1 MPRWRGWPGW
11 SGSRRRAGAWWCTAR
26 TGRASSPKWWPASS
40 RPGGTSRI
48 WRCAGRVWRTFIWS
62 SPGRRSRMKVSPP
75 DAYWKKDVVLFFG
88 KRFALAIKLLYPMA
102 LIVPVAA
109 SDIPAQYAAAV
120 IAIVTV
126 MAGTFGAGES
136 LTADLNDGILLRL
149 SLTPLSPRRMVFELL
164 AVNAVLDFIQLLP
177 ALLLVYVLHP
187 APLVWVLAATFALF
201 TTLVT
206 ANCIGI
212 FIANFTSSP
221 ADVLLYATAM
231 LAPLIYLS
239 GFFRNQNPTGLLA
252 ALRDLIPFAY
262 TNDALKAVFGL
273 TTRTTPLEVF
283 VYPTPIAALLV
294 LGLCLTAPR
303 LLSPRL

>member
-1 MPRWRGWPGW
+1 MRLD
-11 SGSRRRAGAWWCTAR
+11 
-26 TGRASSPKWWPASS
+26 
-40 RPGGTSRI
+40 
-48 WRCAGRVWRTFIWS
+48 
-62 SPGRRSRMKVSPP
+62 PP

-88 KRFALAIKLLYPMA
+88 KRFALLIKMLYPVA

-120 IAIVTV
+120 VGIVAI

-136 LTADLNDGILLRL
+136 LTADLNDGILMRF
-149 SLTPLSPRRMVFELL
+149 SLTPLSPRRIVFELL

-187 APLVWVLAATFALF
+187 APLVWVLAATFAVF
-201 TTLVT
+201 VTLVT

-221 ADVLLYATAM
+221 ADVLLYATAI

-239 GFFRNQNPTGLLA
+239 GFFRNQDPAGLRAL
-252 ALRDLIPFAY
+252 LRDFVPFSY
-262 TNDALKAVFGL
+262 MNDALQAVFGL
-273 TTRTTPLEVF
+273 AARSTPFEVF
-283 VYPTPIAALLV
+283 LYPGIIAAV
-294 LGLCLTAPR
+294 LAVGVCLTAPR

>member
-1 MPRWRGWPGW
+1 
-11 SGSRRRAGAWWCTAR
+11 
-26 TGRASSPKWWPASS
+26 
-40 RPGGTSRI
+40 
-48 WRCAGRVWRTFIWS
+48 
-62 SPGRRSRMKVSPP
+62 MKISPP
-75 DAYWKKDVVLFFG
+75 DAYWKKDVALFFG

-120 IAIVTV
+120 IGIVAV

-164 AVNAVLDFIQLLP
+164 AVNAILDFVQLLP
-177 ALLLVYVLHP
+177 ALALVYVFHP
-187 APLVWVLAATFALF
+187 APLVWVLAATFAVFL
-201 TTLVT
+201 TLVT
-206 ANCIGI
+206 ANCIGV

-221 ADVLLYATAM
+221 ADVLLYATAI

-262 TNDALKAVFGL
+262 TNDALRVVFGL
-273 TTRTTPLEVF
+273 TARNTPLEVF
-283 VYPTPIAALLV
+283 VYPTLIAALLV
-294 LGLCLTAPR
+294 LGVCLTAPR

>member
-1 MPRWRGWPGW
+1 
-11 SGSRRRAGAWWCTAR
+11 
-26 TGRASSPKWWPASS
+26 
-40 RPGGTSRI
+40 
-48 WRCAGRVWRTFIWS
+48 
-62 SPGRRSRMKVSPP
+62 MKISPP
-75 DAYWKKDVVLFFG
+75 DAYWKKDVALFFG

-120 IAIVTV
+120 IGIVAV

-149 SLTPLSPRRMVFELL
+149 SLSPLSPHRMVFELL
-164 AVNAVLDFIQLLP
+164 AVNAVLDFVQLLP
-177 ALLLVYVLHP
+177 ALALVYVLNP
-187 APLVWVLAATFALF
+187 APLVWVLAATFAVFL
-201 TTLVT
+201 TLVT
-206 ANCIGI
+206 ANCIGVL
-212 FIANFTSSP
+212 IANFTSSP
-221 ADVLLYATAM
+221 ADVLLYATAI

-239 GFFRNQNPTGLLA
+239 GFFRNQNPAGILA

-273 TTRTTPLEVF
+273 TTRNTPLEVF
-283 VYPTPIAALLV
+283 VYPTLIATLLV
-294 LGLCLTAPR
+294 LGVCLTAHR